1 MKKGLIF
8 AIIFQICVLFSI
20 LIKANLPLFLGNE
33 IKLSAK
39 GVDPR
44 DMFLGNY
51 VNLEYDFNLINTDKM
66 YKKNQIIYLS
76 LKEKNGLYEKDKINE
91 IKPEN
96 GIFLQGKIISSKN
109 TKNKK
114 IFSTRIKFGIE
125 KYYTTAKNAR
135 VLEKKLLQHDAIVSA
150 KIFSNQARIID
161 IKINE

>member
-51 VNLEYDFNLINTDKM
+51 VNLEYDFNLINTEKM

-135 VLEKKLLQHDAIVSA
+135 VLEKKLLQYDAIVSA